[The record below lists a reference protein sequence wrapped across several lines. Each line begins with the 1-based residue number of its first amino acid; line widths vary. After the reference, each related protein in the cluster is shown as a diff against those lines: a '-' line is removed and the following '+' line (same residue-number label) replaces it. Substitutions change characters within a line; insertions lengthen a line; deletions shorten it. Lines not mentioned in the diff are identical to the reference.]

1 MDSVK
6 PKRFSFAGFS
16 SGLSRSLSFTSGT
29 KLKKEEISTNTVE
42 NHPVATTTDETEEI
56 TEAERKLKRAQK
68 SKSLYIKSFHKK
80 APTQYDASEATQ
92 KNSKEIRSS
101 IRRSLSAV
109 LYASPHSTDDDEKSY
124 SSKLVPVLVTPEL
137 SDSVGGFLID
147 DGSKNKIK
155 NNEQGM
161 TVTEEKKK
169 KKNAMEYDNS
179 LEVFPTKDGDT
190 TIIWQGYGYTI
201 TPEQEEVRSELDKV
215 DLETFFEKNVWDTYR
230 GLIHPLHLFQ
240 EEDEQEIVKRGR
252 WAGLTVTELRR
263 YFDNYG
269 SMLLKIRESRMLE
282 QQRHYQHLL
291 NVKNEWI
298 IPDIVKD

>member
-29 KLKKEEISTNTVE
+29 KLKNEEIHTNTVE
-42 NHPVATTTDETEEI
+42 KQPVATTTTDE

-80 APTQYDASEATQ
+80 APTQYDASEAAQ

-155 NNEQGM
+155 NNEQDM
-161 TVTEEKKK
+161 TITEEKTKKK
-169 KKNAMEYDNS
+169 KKSMEYDNS
-179 LEVFPTKDGDT
+179 LEVFSTKDGDT

-201 TPEQEEVRSELDKV
+201 TPEQDEVRSELDKV
-215 DLETFFEKNVWDTYR
+215 DLETCFEKNVWDAYR

-240 EEDEQEIVKRGR
+240 EQSEQEIVKRGR